1 MPPADAVESAPT
13 ATTERGVKATA
24 AKVVHRAQGSAPVRI
39 YSRLSA
45 VDFMNSA
52 FNFSVL
58 MVVCLFPVLVI
69 IADLVGRD
77 IRNTIIIRMGLD
89 PQAAKDVEGLIG
101 NGHGALATLSVIGA
115 AFLVLCAIGIASTLQ
130 SWYQRVYD
138 VAPPEG
144 WKRPLVNRVIWF
156 VVFVLYIALQ
166 VQIGQHTGPAGGRV
180 LMFVAEFV
188 VATFFWWWTLHV
200 LLLGRIGWRELFPGG
215 LVTAF
220 CLTGLG
226 VFSALLFSNSII
238 SSEKSYGPIGVMTV
252 LLSYCIGLG
261 VCLHIG
267 AVVGRMWNE
276 RHSTEA
282 ETAEAAQRTS
292 TAS

>member
-1 MPPADAVESAPT
+1 MPPLDEVDSTPAETDS
-13 ATTERGVKATA
+13 ERGVKAKA
-24 AKVVHRAQGSAPVRI
+24 AKVVDRAKGTAPVRI
-39 YSRLSA
+39 YSRLNA

-58 MVVCLFPVLVI
+58 IVVGLFPVLVVI
-69 IADLVGRD
+69 TDLAGRD
-77 IRNTIIIRMGLD
+77 IRKTIITRMGLNA
-89 PQAAKDVEGLIG
+89 QAARDVDGLIG
-101 NGHGALATLSVIGA
+101 TGRGALATLSVIGA

-138 VAPPEG
+138 VAPPED
-144 WKRPLVNRVIWF
+144 WKKPLVNRVIWF
-156 VVFVLYIALQ
+156 VGFVLYIAVQ

-180 LMFVAEFV
+180 LIFVAEFV

-200 LLLGRIGWRELFPGG
+200 LLLGQMGWRTLFPAG
-215 LVTAF
+215 LVTSI
-220 CLTGLG
+220 CVTGLG
-226 VFSALLFSNSII
+226 VFSALLFSNSIV

-252 LLSYCIGLG
+252 LLSYCIGFG

-276 RHSTEA
+276 RHSEVK
-282 ETAEAAQRTS
+282 ETA
-292 TAS
+292 

>member
-1 MPPADAVESAPT
+1 MPPVDEIKSAP
-13 ATTERGVKATA
+13 AEAKSERGVKAKA
-24 AKVVHRAQGSAPVRI
+24 AKVAQRAKGSAPVRI
-39 YSRLSA
+39 YSRLNA

-58 MVVCLFPVLVI
+58 IVVCLFPVLVI
-69 IADLVGRD
+69 ISDLTGRD
-77 IRNTIIIRMGLD
+77 IRHTIITRMGLN

-101 NGHGALATLSVIGA
+101 SGRGALATLSVIGA

-144 WKRPLVNRVIWF
+144 WKRPLLNRVLWF
-156 VVFVLYIALQ
+156 VGFVLQIAIL

-180 LMFVAEFV
+180 LIFATEFV
-188 VATFFWWWTLHV
+188 VATVFWWWSLHV
-200 LLLGRIGWRELFPGG
+200 LLLGQMGWRALFPGG
-215 LVTAF
+215 LVTAI
-220 CLTGLG
+220 CVTGLG
-226 VFSALLFSNSII
+226 VFSALLFSSSIV

-252 LLSYCIGLG
+252 LLSYCIGFG

-276 RHSTEA
+276 RHSTVK
-282 ETAEAAQRTS
+282 ETA
-292 TAS
+292 